1 MWDWIVNLVRQFFF
15 MLDRVIYSFIV
26 TVYNLF
32 VDIAETSIFT
42 EEVID
47 LFASKVY
54 ALLGIFML
62 FKVSFS
68 ILSYIVS
75 PDDFLDKT
83 KGFSK
88 MISNIIITL
97 TLLIVTPW
105 IFTQAMDIQRIIL
118 RDNIIGKIFSTAEIN
133 TNAITDPGNTMA
145 YETFKAFYHLD
156 TDTYS
161 ECQGLEQATAEQ
173 ITGGSFDSC
182 KSVGFNNADNFEA
195 MAQSL
200 RYAYNTN
207 SISIYMDGDL
217 LNQRANDDGYVMS
230 YMYLISTLAG
240 GAVCLLLI
248 VFCFDIAVRSV
259 KLGFLRMIAPIPIVS
274 RVDPKKGKEVFDKW
288 VKVCISTYL
297 DLFIRLLAIY
307 FAIFVITQMIDLRFV
322 DAVTGL
328 ETEVNAFV
336 KVFIILGALLFA
348 KQLPKLIE
356 DLTGLK
362 MSGKFTLNPMNKL
375 RETPLVGAGVT
386 TAAALAGGA
395 YTGFKAG
402 QQAGAP
408 MRGMWQG
415 MMGARRD
422 IRGKVPL
429 MGDDKGGKSPRAFH
443 SGMQSGYKTITGK
456 DYQTFDPWKVIGS
469 KTGAKRIDE
478 YKDSKYALQGK
489 QASLDAELQS
499 LYDQLKN
506 TSDPDRR
513 RSLTADIEANRSQ
526 YGKISKH
533 ISVID
538 DQIKDVKRLY
548 HVDDSPQKDLDAAM
562 SAANAL
568 RSENRTSSPSPT
580 PPSPTIH
587 TASSDTTVTTP
598 SGNEAR
604 VYTGEQHTD
613 SGIIIGNDS
622 NWNKK

>member
-1 MWDWIVNLVRQFFF
+1 MIMDWLTGVVRWLFF
-15 MLDRVIYSFIV
+15 MLDGVIYSFIV

-88 MISNIIITL
+88 LISNIIITL

-118 RDNIIGKIFSTAEIN
+118 RDNIIGKIFSTTEIN
-133 TNAITDPGNTMA
+133 TNVVTDPGATMA
-145 YETFKAFYHLD
+145 YQTLKAFYHLD
-156 TDTYS
+156 TDAYS
-161 ECQGLEQATAEQ
+161 ECIGLE
-173 ITGGSFDSC
+173 TGTISDADRERC
-182 KSVGFNNADNFEA
+182 KEVGFNNADNFES
-195 MAQSL
+195 MEQSL
-200 RYAYNTN
+200 VYAYNTN
-207 SISIYMDGDL
+207 SVSLYMDGDL
-217 LNQRANDDGYVMS
+217 LNQKASDDGYTMN
-230 YMYLISTLAG
+230 YMFLISTLAG
-240 GAVCLLLI
+240 GAICLLLI

-328 ETEVNAFV
+328 ETDVNAFV

-362 MSGKFTLNPMNKL
+362 MSGKFTLNPLKKLNQTGIPGLAAVGAAGALGFASNMAEAKNRGSGPIGFMKRVGSGVAGASSSMFHTGQNVLKNKGEKNFSSLRSGVSLSSNNRRL
-375 RETPLVGAGVT
+375 REGGYGFVAKAQDTWTDMSGHKFSTGT
-386 TAAALAGGA
+386 TSKLKDEVNNMEINLQNIKQSEEA
-395 YTGFKAG
+395 
-402 QQAGAP
+402 
-408 MRGMWQG
+408 
-415 MMGARRD
+415 ARRTFYD
-422 IRGKVPL
+422 SLSGTSENVRKYFDFGIKV
-429 MGDDKGGKSPRAFH
+429 DDKGKFI
-443 SGMQSGYKTITGK
+443 GYNEK
-456 DYQTFDPWKVIGS
+456 
-469 KTGAKRIDE
+469 
-478 YKDSKYALQGK
+478 
-489 QASLDAELQS
+489 SLDGFLQS
-499 LYDQLKN
+499 SGVSRD
-506 TSDPDRR
+506 
-513 RSLTADIEANRSQ
+513 SLSTEEINAFNNILSN
-526 YGKISKH
+526 YN
-533 ISVID
+533 SVTRLD
-538 DQIKDVKRLY
+538 TDGRKLEKDIKDKREQI
-548 HVDDSPQKDLDAAM
+548 DNSKQK
-562 SAANAL
+562 
-568 RSENRTSSPSPT
+568 P
-580 PPSPTIH
+580 
-587 TASSDTTVTTP
+587 
-598 SGNEAR
+598 
-604 VYTGEQHTD
+604 
-613 SGIIIGNDS
+613 
-622 NWNKK
+622 K

>member
-1 MWDWIVNLVRQFFF
+1 MIMDWLTGVVRWLFF
-15 MLDRVIYSFIV
+15 MLDGVIYSFIV

-88 MISNIIITL
+88 LISNIIITL

-105 IFTQAMDIQRIIL
+105 IFTQAMDIQRIVL
-118 RDNIIGKIFSTAEIN
+118 RDNIIGKIFSTTEIN
-133 TNAITDPGNTMA
+133 TTVVTDPGATMA
-145 YETFKAFYHLD
+145 YQTLKAFYHLD
-156 TDTYS
+156 TDAYS
-161 ECQGLEQATAEQ
+161 ECTGLE
-173 ITGGSFDSC
+173 TGKADRERC
-182 KSVGFNNADNFEA
+182 KEVGFNNADNFDSME
-195 MAQSL
+195 QSL
-200 RYAYNTN
+200 VYAYNTN
-207 SISIYMDGDL
+207 SVSLYMDGDL
-217 LNQRANDDGYVMS
+217 LNQKASDDGYTMN
-230 YMYLISTLAG
+230 YMFLISTLAG
-240 GAVCLLLI
+240 GAICLLLI
-248 VFCFDIAVRSV
+248 VFCFDVAVRSV
-259 KLGFLRMIAPIPIVS
+259 KLGFLRMIAPIPIIS
-274 RVDPKKGKEVFDKW
+274 RIDPKSSKDGPFNKW
-288 VKVCISTYL
+288 VKTCISTYL

-307 FAIFVITQMIDLRFV
+307 FAVFVITQMMDLRFV

-328 ETEVNAFV
+328 ETDVNAFV

-456 DYQTFDPWKVIGS
+456 DYETFDPWKVIGS
-469 KTGAKRIDE
+469 KKGASRVDE
-478 YKDSKYALQGK
+478 YKQSKYALQGQ
-489 QASLDAELQS
+489 QASLDAELQT

-548 HVDDSPQKDLDAAM
+548 HIDDSPQKDLEAAM
-562 SAANAL
+562 AAA
-568 RSENRTSSPSPT
+568 RAPRVENRTSSPSPT

-604 VYTGEQHTD
+604 VHTGEQHTD

>member
-1 MWDWIVNLVRQFFF
+1 

-274 RVDPKKGKEVFDKW
+274 RVDPKKGKEVFDKL

-362 MSGKFTLNPMNKL
+362 MSGKFTLNPLKKL
-375 RETPLVGAGVT
+375 GEVP
-386 TAAALAGGA
+386 LAGGA
-395 YTGFKAG
+395 LAAGAVMATGGALALGRGGANLIGGGLKKGAGTALNKISGGRVGSGLMNSGNRTLGNTVSAMQRRWSRSGEEARGRFSASGFAGGEFNGDTAHAMYKKERQERAKKERQADMDITAQRNLWDLGDRSNAVSLGAGSSAADYKRAGFKSDEFIRSLQTIESNKAALDTARVAWR
-402 QQAGAP
+402 QAQYNFEHGVPGTTAATVAAAESAFEKAQKAVSSAEENHSKFIAP
-408 MRGMWQG
+408 RHAQ
-415 MMGARRD
+415 
-422 IRGKVPL
+422 
-429 MGDDKGGKSPRAFH
+429 
-443 SGMQSGYKTITGK
+443 
-456 DYQTFDPWKVIGS
+456 
-469 KTGAKRIDE
+469 
-478 YKDSKYALQGK
+478 
-489 QASLDAELQS
+489 DAELE
-499 LYDQLKN
+499 
-506 TSDPDRR
+506 R
-513 RSLTADIEANRSQ
+513 
-526 YGKISKH
+526 
-533 ISVID
+533 
-538 DQIKDVKRLY
+538 
-548 HVDDSPQKDLDAAM
+548 
-562 SAANAL
+562 
-568 RSENRTSSPSPT
+568 
-580 PPSPTIH
+580 
-587 TASSDTTVTTP
+587 
-598 SGNEAR
+598 AR
-604 VYTGEQHTD
+604 KVAKGARP
-613 SGIIIGNDS
+613 
-622 NWNKK
+622 

>member
-1 MWDWIVNLVRQFFF
+1 

-362 MSGKFTLNPMNKL
+362 MSGKFTLNPLKKL
-375 RETPLVGAGVT
+375 GEVP
-386 TAAALAGGA
+386 LAGGA
-395 YTGFKAG
+395 LAAGAVMATGGALALGRGGANLIGGGLKKGAGTALNKISGGRVGSGLMNSGNRTLGNTVSAMQRRWSRSGEEARGRFSASGFAGGEFNGDTAHAMYKKERQERAKKERQADMDITAQRNLWDLGDRSNAVSLGAGSSAADYKRAGFKSDEFIRSLQTIESNKAALDTARVAWR
-402 QQAGAP
+402 QAQYNFEHGVPGTTAATVAAAESAFEKAQKAVSSAEENHSKFIAP
-408 MRGMWQG
+408 RHAQ
-415 MMGARRD
+415 
-422 IRGKVPL
+422 
-429 MGDDKGGKSPRAFH
+429 
-443 SGMQSGYKTITGK
+443 
-456 DYQTFDPWKVIGS
+456 
-469 KTGAKRIDE
+469 
-478 YKDSKYALQGK
+478 
-489 QASLDAELQS
+489 DAELE
-499 LYDQLKN
+499 
-506 TSDPDRR
+506 R
-513 RSLTADIEANRSQ
+513 
-526 YGKISKH
+526 
-533 ISVID
+533 
-538 DQIKDVKRLY
+538 
-548 HVDDSPQKDLDAAM
+548 
-562 SAANAL
+562 
-568 RSENRTSSPSPT
+568 
-580 PPSPTIH
+580 
-587 TASSDTTVTTP
+587 
-598 SGNEAR
+598 AR
-604 VYTGEQHTD
+604 KVAKGARP
-613 SGIIIGNDS
+613 
-622 NWNKK
+622 

>member
-1 MWDWIVNLVRQFFF
+1 MIMDWLTGVVRWLFF
-15 MLDRVIYSFIV
+15 MLDGVIYSFIV

-88 MISNIIITL
+88 LISNIIITL

-105 IFTQAMDIQRIIL
+105 IFTQAMDIQRVVL
-118 RDNIIGKIFSTAEIN
+118 RDNIIGKIFSTTEIN
-133 TNAITDPGNTMA
+133 TNVVTDPGATMA
-145 YETFKAFYHLD
+145 YQTLKAFYHLD
-156 TDTYS
+156 TDAYS
-161 ECQGLEQATAEQ
+161 ECIGLE
-173 ITGGSFDSC
+173 TGTISDADRERC
-182 KSVGFNNADNFEA
+182 KEIGFNNADNFES
-195 MAQSL
+195 MEQSL
-200 RYAYNTN
+200 VYAYNTN
-207 SISIYMDGDL
+207 SVSLYMDGNL
-217 LNQRANDDGYVMS
+217 LNQRASDDGYTMN

-240 GAVCLLLI
+240 GAICLLLI
-248 VFCFDIAVRSV
+248 VFCFDVAVRSV

-362 MSGKFTLNPMNKL
+362 MSGKFTLNPLKKL
-375 RETPLVGAGVT
+375 GEVP
-386 TAAALAGGA
+386 LAGGA
-395 YTGFKAG
+395 LAAGAVMATGGALALGRGGANLIGGGLKKGAGTALNKISGGRVGSGLMNSGNRTLGNTVSAMQRRWSRSGEEARGRFSASGFAGGEFKGDTAHAMYKKERQERAKKERQADMDITAQRNLWDLGDRSNAVSLGAGSSAADYKRAGFKSDEFIRSLQTIESNKAALDTARVAWR
-402 QQAGAP
+402 QAQYNFEHGVPGTTAATVAAAESAFEKAQKAVSSAEENHSKFIAP
-408 MRGMWQG
+408 RHAQ
-415 MMGARRD
+415 
-422 IRGKVPL
+422 
-429 MGDDKGGKSPRAFH
+429 
-443 SGMQSGYKTITGK
+443 
-456 DYQTFDPWKVIGS
+456 
-469 KTGAKRIDE
+469 
-478 YKDSKYALQGK
+478 
-489 QASLDAELQS
+489 DAELE
-499 LYDQLKN
+499 
-506 TSDPDRR
+506 R
-513 RSLTADIEANRSQ
+513 
-526 YGKISKH
+526 
-533 ISVID
+533 
-538 DQIKDVKRLY
+538 
-548 HVDDSPQKDLDAAM
+548 
-562 SAANAL
+562 
-568 RSENRTSSPSPT
+568 
-580 PPSPTIH
+580 
-587 TASSDTTVTTP
+587 
-598 SGNEAR
+598 AR
-604 VYTGEQHTD
+604 KVAKGARP
-613 SGIIIGNDS
+613 
-622 NWNKK
+622 

>member
-362 MSGKFTLNPMNKL
+362 MSGKFTLNPLKKLNQTGIPGLAAVGAAGALGFASNMAEAKNRGSGPIGFMKRVGSGVAGASSSMFHTGQNVLKNKGEKNFSSLRSGVSLSSNNRRL
-375 RETPLVGAGVT
+375 REGGYGFVAKAQDTWTDMSGHKFSTGT
-386 TAAALAGGA
+386 TSKLKDEVNNMEINLQNIKQSEEA
-395 YTGFKAG
+395 
-402 QQAGAP
+402 
-408 MRGMWQG
+408 
-415 MMGARRD
+415 ARRTFYD
-422 IRGKVPL
+422 SLSGTSENVRKYFDFGIKV
-429 MGDDKGGKSPRAFH
+429 DDKGKFI
-443 SGMQSGYKTITGK
+443 GYNEK
-456 DYQTFDPWKVIGS
+456 
-469 KTGAKRIDE
+469 
-478 YKDSKYALQGK
+478 
-489 QASLDAELQS
+489 SLDGFLQS
-499 LYDQLKN
+499 SGVSRD
-506 TSDPDRR
+506 
-513 RSLTADIEANRSQ
+513 SLSTEEINAFNNILSN
-526 YGKISKH
+526 YN
-533 ISVID
+533 SVTRLD
-538 DQIKDVKRLY
+538 TDGRKLEKDIKDKREQI
-548 HVDDSPQKDLDAAM
+548 DNSKQK
-562 SAANAL
+562 
-568 RSENRTSSPSPT
+568 P
-580 PPSPTIH
+580 
-587 TASSDTTVTTP
+587 
-598 SGNEAR
+598 
-604 VYTGEQHTD
+604 
-613 SGIIIGNDS
+613 
-622 NWNKK
+622 K

>member
-362 MSGKFTLNPMNKL
+362 MSGKFTLNPLKKL
-375 RETPLVGAGVT
+375 GEVP
-386 TAAALAGGA
+386 LAGGA
-395 YTGFKAG
+395 LAAGAVMATGGALALGRGGANLIGGGLKKGAGTALNKISGGRVGSGLMNSGNRTLGNTISAMQRRWSRSGEEARGRFAASGFAGGEFKGDTAHAMYKKERQERAKKERQADMDITAQRNLWDLGDRSNAVSLGAGSSVADYKRAGFKSDEFIRSLQTIESNKAALDTARVAWR
-402 QQAGAP
+402 QAQYNFEHGVPGATAATVAAAESAFEKA
-408 MRGMWQG
+408 QK
-415 MMGARRD
+415 AVSSAEENHSKF
-422 IRGKVPL
+422 IA
-429 MGDDKGGKSPRAFH
+429 PRHA
-443 SGMQSGYKTITGK
+443 Q
-456 DYQTFDPWKVIGS
+456 
-469 KTGAKRIDE
+469 
-478 YKDSKYALQGK
+478 
-489 QASLDAELQS
+489 DAELE
-499 LYDQLKN
+499 
-506 TSDPDRR
+506 R
-513 RSLTADIEANRSQ
+513 
-526 YGKISKH
+526 
-533 ISVID
+533 
-538 DQIKDVKRLY
+538 
-548 HVDDSPQKDLDAAM
+548 
-562 SAANAL
+562 
-568 RSENRTSSPSPT
+568 
-580 PPSPTIH
+580 
-587 TASSDTTVTTP
+587 
-598 SGNEAR
+598 AR
-604 VYTGEQHTD
+604 KVAKGARP
-613 SGIIIGNDS
+613 
-622 NWNKK
+622 

>member
-1 MWDWIVNLVRQFFF
+1 MIMDWLTGVVRWLFF
-15 MLDRVIYSFIV
+15 MLDGVIYSFIV

-88 MISNIIITL
+88 LISNIIITL

-105 IFTQAMDIQRIIL
+105 IFTQAMDIQRVVL
-118 RDNIIGKIFSTAEIN
+118 RDNIIGKIFSTTEIN
-133 TNAITDPGNTMA
+133 TNVVTDPGATMA
-145 YETFKAFYHLD
+145 YQTLKAFYHLD
-156 TDTYS
+156 TDAYS
-161 ECQGLEQATAEQ
+161 ECIGLE
-173 ITGGSFDSC
+173 TGTISDADRERC
-182 KSVGFNNADNFEA
+182 KEIGFNNADNFES
-195 MAQSL
+195 MEQSL
-200 RYAYNTN
+200 VYAYNTN
-207 SISIYMDGDL
+207 SVSLYMDGNL
-217 LNQRANDDGYVMS
+217 LNQRASDDGYTMN

-240 GAVCLLLI
+240 GAICLLLI
-248 VFCFDIAVRSV
+248 VFCFDVAVRSV

-362 MSGKFTLNPMNKL
+362 MSGKFTLNPLKKL
-375 RETPLVGAGVT
+375 GEVP
-386 TAAALAGGA
+386 LAGGA
-395 YTGFKAG
+395 LAAGAVMATGGALALGRGGANLIGGGLKKGAGTALNKISGGRVGSGLMNSGNRTLGNTVSAMQRRWSRSGEEARGRFSASGFAGGEFKGDTAHAMYKKERQERAKKERQADMDITAQRNLWDLGDRSNAVSLGAGSSAADYKRAGFKSDEFIRSLQTIESNKA
-402 QQAGAP
+402 ALDTA
-408 MRGMWQG
+408 RV
-415 MMGARRD
+415 ARRHAQYNF
-422 IRGKVPL
+422 GHAVP
-429 MGDDKGGKSPRAFH
+429 GTSAATVTEAESAFEKAQKAVSSAEENHSKFIAPRHA
-443 SGMQSGYKTITGK
+443 Q
-456 DYQTFDPWKVIGS
+456 
-469 KTGAKRIDE
+469 
-478 YKDSKYALQGK
+478 
-489 QASLDAELQS
+489 DAELE
-499 LYDQLKN
+499 
-506 TSDPDRR
+506 R
-513 RSLTADIEANRSQ
+513 
-526 YGKISKH
+526 
-533 ISVID
+533 
-538 DQIKDVKRLY
+538 
-548 HVDDSPQKDLDAAM
+548 
-562 SAANAL
+562 
-568 RSENRTSSPSPT
+568 
-580 PPSPTIH
+580 
-587 TASSDTTVTTP
+587 
-598 SGNEAR
+598 AR
-604 VYTGEQHTD
+604 KVAKGARP
-613 SGIIIGNDS
+613 
-622 NWNKK
+622 